1 MFNLVIVDDEKLT
14 REGLLK
20 HVRWKNLNIHSIYAV
35 SSGFEALVIME
46 QNRIDILMTDI
57 KMPRMSGVEL
67 ATHVREK
74 YPDCKIIF
82 LSGYS
87 DKEYLKSAIQL
98 KVENYIDKPMNI
110 AEIENVISQVVN
122 QLKEKISKKENE
134 EILAS
139 GLAKSIPLMKQ
150 EIALSLINPN
160 FDYEDFKKKYVPL
173 YFPSITESQLYVCCM
188 MPDEKPEKWGQDKS
202 LINQIYFILEH
213 DPNLRALDFYAG
225 QSVDGSVAFIINNSE
240 HILINNSLTILQEHL
255 FQKLQLTFTIG
266 ISTQIY
272 SILSI
277 PSGYSEA
284 YTAVSERFYL
294 GGNQI
299 IHYSGRRTGP
309 ILDPSIFQMD
319 KFSLESVRGLFDH
332 LIQRQYKDIE
342 SLKQNIYKLYCIMMQ
357 RTINPNT
364 MSYSDF
370 AAMTLIQM
378 KEFILFGMHALRTL
392 GDDEYEPIVKETVH
406 FILWNY
412 IDSNLDI
419 KKIADAVNL
428 SPNYLCSIFKQNT
441 QSTINDFIIQ
451 IRLEKAKKLLSTS
464 KLRLY
469 EISSKVGIPDP
480 NYFSALFKQKCGM
493 TPSEYRSSRKG
504 DENV

>member
-20 HVRWKNLNIHSIYAV
+20 HVRWKDLDINSIYAV
-35 SSGFEALVIME
+35 SSGFEALEIMA
-46 QNRIDILMTDI
+46 QNRIDILMSDI

-110 AEIENVISQVVN
+110 SEIENVISQVVN
-122 QLKEKISKKENE
+122 QLKEHISKKETE
-134 EILAS
+134 EILVT

-160 FDYEDFKKKYVPL
+160 FDYEDFTKKYVPL
-173 YFPSITESQLYVCCM
+173 YFPCVEESQLYVCCM
-188 MPDEKPEKWGQDKS
+188 IPDDMPEQWGNDKS
-202 LINQIYFILEH
+202 LINQIYFILDY

-225 QSVDGSVAFIINNSE
+225 QSMDGSIAFIINKSE
-240 HILINNSLTILQEHL
+240 HILINNSMTILQEHL
-255 FQKLQLTFTIG
+255 FQKLQLTFTVG
-266 ISTQIY
+266 VSSQIY
-272 SILSI
+272 SIKSI
-277 PSGYSEA
+277 PSGYIEA
-284 YTAVSERFYL
+284 YTAVTERFYL

-299 IHYSGRRTGP
+299 IHYSGRRMGP
-309 ILDPSIFQMD
+309 ILDPSIFQLE
-319 KFSLESVRGLFDH
+319 KFSLESVRILFDH
-332 LIQRQYKDIE
+332 LIQCQYKDING
-342 SLKQNIYKLYCIMMQ
+342 LKQHIYKLYCIMMQ

-364 MSYSDF
+364 MTYSDF
-370 AAMTLIQM
+370 SAMTLIQM
-378 KEFILFGMHALRTL
+378 REFVLFGMHALKTL
-392 GDDEYEPIVKETVH
+392 GDDAYEPVIKEAVH

-412 IDSNLDI
+412 IDPNLDI

-428 SPNYLCSIFKQNT
+428 SPNYLCSLFKQNT
-441 QSTINDFIIQ
+441 KSTINDFIIQ
-451 IRLEKAKKLLSTS
+451 IRLEKAKKILRTS

-469 EISSKVGIPDP
+469 EISSNIGIPDP

-493 TPSEYRSSRKG
+493 TPSEYRNARK
-504 DENV
+504 DEGNV